1 MLTKLTSTLCA
12 LVLTGCGALTSHT
25 PQDESYL
32 GPLALTRSIQER
44 YSHRNANSDTAPI
57 TTLVQTEENF
67 LYTIETRTLDRFD
80 ANLERQ
86 VTVKFEHYQTKL
98 NPNPPLVL
106 IAPILGG
113 KYAVERPLCELLAE
127 NGIDA
132 VLVHRPR
139 HMLKQGTYQTLETL
153 FRSIVHDRRHV
164 LDALCEQY
172 TQMGSIGISMGAIT
186 NIPLIAVDK
195 RLRYNILGL
204 PGSNVPRILI
214 TSSEGRLEEFVE
226 EQSQL
231 LGKNEE
237 ELLEFFRQGFES
249 DPFALAPYI
258 DARNTR
264 MFLAYFDTVVPY
276 EQGLELYEA
285 LGRPELNVLPTGHY
299 TTALYYFWVRNMV
312 LEFFQERFGLDASS
326 IERQKNSILRRHA
339 RRRTS

>member
-1 MLTKLTSTLCA
+1 MLTKMAHTLCA

-25 PQDESYL
+25 PQDESYK

-44 YSHRNANSDTAPI
+44 YSHRNENLDTAPV
-57 TTLVQTEENF
+57 TTLAHSEERL
-67 LYTIETRTLDRFD
+67 LYTRETRTLDRFD
-80 ANLERQ
+80 ESLERQ
-86 VTVKFEHYQTKL
+86 VTVKFEHYRTKI

-106 IAPILGG
+106 VAPILGG
-113 KYAVERPLCELLAE
+113 KYVVERPLCELLAE

-139 HMLKQGTYQTLETL
+139 HMLKTGTYQSLETL
-153 FRSIVHDRRHV
+153 FRSIVCDRRYA

-186 NIPLIAVDK
+186 NIPLIAADR
-195 RLRYNILGL
+195 RLKYNILGL
-204 PGSNVPRILI
+204 PGADVPSII
-214 TSSEGRLEEFVE
+214 ISSSEGRLEEFVE

-237 ELLEFFRQGFES
+237 ELLEILRQGFES
-249 DPFALAPYI
+249 EPAELAPYI

-276 EQGLELYEA
+276 ERGIELYEA

-299 TTALYYFWVRNMV
+299 TTALYYFWIRDMV
-312 LEFFQERFGLDASS
+312 LEFFQERFNVDTES
-326 IERQKNSILRRHA
+326 IERRKNSILRRQA
-339 RRRTS
+339 RRRVS